1 MQLYDSGS
9 DKLVE
14 FVPDGVVTIYTCG
27 ITPYDSTHIG
37 HAAVFLTFDIL
48 QRRLRSLGHETRLVR
63 NVTDIDDDILRKAKE
78 IGIDY
83 RELVN
88 SETHKLNEDL
98 KALNVLESWSEPLAT
113 SAIAEIV
120 EFSSK
125 AIESGHGY
133 EVDGTVFFD
142 TSKWE
147 EFGSLSGYSEK
158 EMLALAAE
166 RGGFPDDERKRN
178 PLDFILWQAAKPG
191 EPTWESPWGP
201 GRPGWHIECSVLAQ
215 RELGNTIDIHGGGA
229 DLLFPHHECELAQT
243 KAVTGNDF
251 VNIWMHQAMVRMDG
265 EKMSKSLG
273 NMDFVGEL
281 RESYDPRAIRLAS
294 SRNHYRQEWDWDRT
308 LLEQSVA
315 DIKLWEQASN
325 PDKEDELYDVVGAHL
340 DNDLDMPAA
349 VAAIVAQA
357 EQGYSVS
364 KAADLIGIALT
375 QPNPQNG

>member
-1 MQLYDSGS
+1 MKLYDSGS
-9 DKLVE
+9 NELRE
-14 FVPDGVVTIYTCG
+14 FEPDGVVTIYTCG

-63 NVTDIDDDILRKAKE
+63 NVTDIDDDILRKAGE

-98 KALNVLESWSEPLAT
+98 KSLNVLESWSEPLAT

-120 EFSSK
+120 AFTEK
-125 AIESGHGY
+125 AIETGYGY
-133 EVDGTVFFD
+133 EVEGTVFFD

-147 EFGSLSGYSEK
+147 TFGSLSGYSES
-158 EMLALAAE
+158 EMLTLAAE
-166 RGGFPDDERKRN
+166 RGGFPDDDRKRN
-178 PLDFILWQAAKPG
+178 PLDFVLWQAAKPG
-191 EPTWESPWGP
+191 EPTWDSPWGP

-215 RELGNTIDIHGGGA
+215 RELGDKIDIHGGGA

-243 KAVTGNDF
+243 KAVTGGDF
-251 VNIWMHQAMVRMDG
+251 VDIWMHQAMVRMDG

-281 RESYDPRAIRLAS
+281 RESYDPRAIRLAA
-294 SRNHYRQEWDWDRT
+294 SRFHYRTEWDWDRSV
-308 LLEQSVA
+308 LEASVA
-315 DIKLWEQASN
+315 DIKLWEEATN
-325 PDKEDELYDVVGAHL
+325 PEKEKELLEIVGSHL

-349 VAAIVAQA
+349 VEAINDQAAL
-357 EQGYSVS
+357 GYSVEE
-364 KAADLIGIALT
+364 AASLIGIELAET
-375 QPNPQNG
+375 QNG